1 MDYKELKASELRRA
15 EAAVE
20 ALNTSKDP
28 YVVYKTSRP
37 ITDLKH
43 MLNTSVELYADNV
56 AFRQRFE
63 KDKPF
68 REITY
73 REALDTVNGLGT
85 ALIAHGLKGKRISVI
100 GENCYQW
107 ATSYL
112 AAVCGTGV
120 VVPLDKELSAE
131 ELKQLVIEADVSAVL
146 FAKKYEKMFK

>member
-43 MLNTSVELYADNV
+43 MLNTSVELYGDNV

-85 ALIAHGLKGKRISVI
+85 ALIAHGLNRKRGELLSV
-100 GENCYQW
+100 GYQL
-107 ATSYL
+107 SG
-112 AAVCGTGV
+112 CGMRNG
-120 VVPLDKELSAE
+120 DRGAS
-131 ELKQLVIEADVSAVL
+131 
-146 FAKKYEKMFK
+146 

>member
-1 MDYKELKASELRRA
+1 MDYKELKASEMKRA
-15 EAAVE
+15 EAVVE
-20 ALNTSKDP
+20 ALNTSSDP

-43 MLNTSVELYADNV
+43 MLNTSVELYGDNV

-85 ALIAHGLKGKRISVI
+85 ECPARTMRRS
-100 GENCYQW
+100 
-107 ATSYL
+107 
-112 AAVCGTGV
+112 AAPAG
-120 VVPLDKELSAE
+120 P
-131 ELKQLVIEADVSAVL
+131 Q
-146 FAKKYEKMFK
+146 